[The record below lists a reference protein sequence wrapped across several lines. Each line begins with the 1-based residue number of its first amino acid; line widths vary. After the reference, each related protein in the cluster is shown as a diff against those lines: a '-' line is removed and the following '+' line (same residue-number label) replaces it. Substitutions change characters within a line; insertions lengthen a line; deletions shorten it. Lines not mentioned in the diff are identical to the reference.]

1 MTSHPL
7 AYYHPR
13 SVEPLRP
20 PNPFLSFYRQA
31 NRMFEDIFR
40 EFDEAREALGG
51 TFTPNVDVT
60 QDDHQ
65 IRITAELPGIREE
78 DIDVSIKNDLLTI
91 RAEKRVEQD
100 GAGENRQVKERA
112 FGKFE
117 RTFRRPEAVEP
128 DRIRAHF
135 THGHHPARGRPGK
148 RRTQDRHRPQ
158 PRPGQPARGKCQTAP
173 IRKGPIMKT
182 CECMTREVRI
192 MDPAETL
199 QDAARMMM
207 DIDAGFL
214 PVGENDRIVGIIT
227 DRDIAI
233 RGVGKGMAPDTRI
246 RDVMSKD
253 VRYCYEDEEVEQILY
268 NMGEQQIRRLPVVD
282 RDKRLVGVIS
292 ITDLAAGGEIARS
305 GAALREIT
313 RSSGLHSQGDSTR
326 P

>member
-117 RTFRRPEAVEP
+117 RTFRLPEAVEP

-135 THGHHPARGRPGK
+135 THGLLTIILPGADQEK
-148 RRTQDRHRPQ
+148 
-158 PRPGQPARGKCQTAP
+158 GE
-173 IRKGPIMKT
+173 RK
-182 CECMTREVRI
+182 
-192 MDPAETL
+192 
-199 QDAARMMM
+199 
-207 DIDAGFL
+207 
-214 PVGENDRIVGIIT
+214 
-227 DRDIAI
+227 IAI
-233 RGVGKGMAPDTRI
+233 DPSPAPANRPEANAKQPQSGK
-246 RDVMSKD
+246 
-253 VRYCYEDEEVEQILY
+253 
-268 NMGEQQIRRLPVVD
+268 D
-282 RDKRLVGVIS
+282 RS
-292 ITDLAAGGEIARS
+292 
-305 GAALREIT
+305 
-313 RSSGLHSQGDSTR
+313 
-326 P
+326 